1 MTNKLLLF
9 TLFVQLFSAPFANAG
24 SHHGSSSDDH
34 GSSDKSS
41 VSPPYNYVF
50 QFPVPIPPVIK
61 PLRSFNDTNANVT
74 IDFYQLNI
82 TSFQAQIYP
91 NLAKTSLVGYNGIS
105 PGPIFRVQRG
115 VQSVVRVVN
124 HNDQPSVLHLH
135 GSNSRAVWDGWAED
149 LIQPGEYKD
158 YYFPNSNTAR
168 TLWYHDHAN
177 MITSVNLFS
186 GLAGFY
192 IIEDA
197 EVEARL
203 GLPQG
208 KYDIPLALNSKQYT
222 STGNLTSVAQETS
235 SVYGDIIEVNGQPWP
250 FLAVE
255 PRKYRFRFLNSALS
269 RTFILSI
276 VDSSSGSNVTLPLQ
290 VVASDSGFL
299 STTVTT
305 TELTTAMAERWEVVV
320 DFSGFENRNLTL
332 MNQRNVFDSQDFSET
347 NLVMQFNVGSTVSSN
362 ANNNSPPSSLISIAS
377 PPTGNLVHRTFKFDK
392 SDDEWVINGVPFTD
406 VKNRVL
412 AAPQSGASEV
422 WVLENHNP
430 YWSHPIHV
438 HLVDFQ
444 LISRSGGRNTIEPYE
459 KAALKDIAVLGPE
472 ETVTIAVSFAP
483 FSGVYMFHCHNAIH
497 EDHAM
502 MDAFNLTAV
511 QGLGYNASDLIFADP
526 LDAQWRAKS
535 YTGAVVQSSVDDI
548 LASFAA
554 TGAYKEGVLTEAV
567 NQTSQTSEGGFTY
580 PQSAALIS

>member
-1 MTNKLLLF
+1 M
-9 TLFVQLFSAPFANAG
+9 
-24 SHHGSSSDDH
+24 
-34 GSSDKSS
+34 
-41 VSPPYNYVF
+41 SPPYNYVF

-61 PLRSFNDTNANVT
+61 PLRSYNDTNANVT

-168 TLWYHDHAN
+168 TLWYHEDHAN

-250 FLAVE
+250 FLSVE

-276 VDSSSGSNVTLPLQ
+276 VDSSSSSTLPLQ

-332 MNQRNVFDSQDFSET
+332 MNQRNVFDSQDFSQT
-347 NLVMQFNVGSTVSSN
+347 NLVMQFNVGSTVTSN
-362 ANNNSPPSSLISIAS
+362 ANNNSPPSSLIAINS
-377 PPTGNLVHRTFKFDK
+377 PPAGTLVHRTFKFDK
-392 SDDEWVINGVPFTD
+392 SDDEWVINGVPFPD

-422 WVLENHNP
+422 WVLENHNS

-511 QGLGYNASDLIFADP
+511 QGLGYNASDLILADP
-526 LDAQWRAKS
+526 LDAEWRAKS
-535 YTGAVVQSSVDDI
+535 YTDAVAQSSVDDV

-554 TGAYKEGVLTEAV
+554 TGAYNEAVSTEAV
-567 NQTSQTSEGGFTY
+567 NQTSGGGFAY
-580 PQSAALIS
+580 PQSAVLYAVGLLLCVFI

>member
-1 MTNKLLLF
+1 
-9 TLFVQLFSAPFANAG
+9 
-24 SHHGSSSDDH
+24 
-34 GSSDKSS
+34 
-41 VSPPYNYVF
+41 
-50 QFPVPIPPVIK
+50 
-61 PLRSFNDTNANVT
+61 
-74 IDFYQLNI
+74 
-82 TSFQAQIYP
+82 
-91 NLAKTSLVGYNGIS
+91 
-105 PGPIFRVQRG
+105 
-115 VQSVVRVVN
+115 
-124 HNDQPSVLHLH
+124 
-135 GSNSRAVWDGWAED
+135 
-149 LIQPGEYKD
+149 
-158 YYFPNSNTAR
+158 
-168 TLWYHDHAN
+168 

-250 FLAVE
+250 FLSVE

-276 VDSSSGSNVTLPLQ
+276 VDGSSGSTLPLQ

-305 TELTTAMAERWEVVV
+305 TELTTAMAERWEVIV

-362 ANNNSPPSSLISIAS
+362 ANNNSPPSSLISIDP
-377 PPTGNLVHRTFKFDK
+377 PPTGTLVHRTFKFDK
-392 SDDEWVINGVPFTD
+392 SDDEWVINGVPFSD

-444 LISRSGGRNTIEPYE
+444 LISRSGGRNTVEPYE
-459 KAALKDIAVLGPE
+459 KAALKDIAVLGPG

-511 QGLGYNASDLIFADP
+511 QGLGYNASDLVLADP
-526 LDAQWRAKS
+526 LDAEWRAKS
-535 YTGAVVQSSVDDI
+535 YTDAVAQSSVDDV

-554 TGAYKEGVLTEAV
+554 TGAYNEGVSKQAV
-567 NQTSQTSEGGFTY
+567 NQTSRAGFAY
-580 PQSAALIS
+580 PQSAALYVVVLLLFVFI

>member
-1 MTNKLLLF
+1 MTNKLFIF
-9 TLFVQLFSAPFANAG
+9 TLFIQLFYVTFANARPK
-24 SHHGSSSDDH
+24 HGSSSDA
-34 GSSDKSS
+34 
-41 VSPPYNYVF
+41 YNYAF
-50 QFPVPIPPVIK
+50 QFPVPIPPVIE
-61 PLRSFNDTNANVT
+61 PLRSFNDSNTNVT

-91 NLAKTSLVGYNGIS
+91 NLGKTSMVGYNGIS
-105 PGPIFRVQRG
+105 PGPVFRVQRG

-124 HNDQPSVLHLH
+124 HNNQPSVLHLH

-168 TLWYHDHAN
+168 TLWYHEDHAN

-250 FLAVE
+250 FLSVE

-276 VDSSSGSNVTLPLQ
+276 VDNSTGSTLPLQ

-305 TELTTAMAERWEVVV
+305 TELTTAMAERWEVIV
-320 DFSGFENRNLTL
+320 DFSGHENRNLTL

-347 NLVMQFNVGSTVSSN
+347 NLVMQFNVGSTVSSTV
-362 ANNNSPPSSLISIAS
+362 NNNSPPSSLISIDS
-377 PPTGNLVHRTFKFDK
+377 PPTGTLVHRTFKFDK
-392 SDDEWVINGVPFTD
+392 SNDEWVINGVPFTD

-444 LISRSGGRNTIEPYE
+444 IVSRSGGRNTVEPYE
-459 KAALKDIAVLGPE
+459 RVALKDIAVLGPQ
-472 ETVTIAVSFAP
+472 ETVTIAVTFAP

-511 QGLGYNASDLIFADP
+511 QGLGYNASDLVFADP
-526 LDAQWRAKS
+526 LDAEWRAKS
-535 YTGAVVQSSVDDI
+535 YSDAVAQSSVDNV
-548 LASFAA
+548 LSSFAA
-554 TGAYKEGVLTEAV
+554 TGAYNEDVSTQV
-567 NQTSQTSEGGFTY
+567 VQTSGSGFAY
-580 PQSAALIS
+580 PGSAALYVIGLFLCVFI